1 MGKYLQISNP
11 VGGIRKIDIDPDST
25 VDFPTFLEQCVNIM
39 KTEQNSGFFK
49 TSMVKI
55 GSFQG
60 QEFYRTDEAKENW
73 NMNDFLSKMKVRNG
87 TRHFYLITEQMDSTN
102 QISSTK
108 ESPKKIEKVSY
119 YKYSFLTLCISF

>member
-1 MGKYLQISNP
+1 
-11 VGGIRKIDIDPDST
+11 
-25 VDFPTFLEQCVNIM
+25 
-39 KTEQNSGFFK
+39 
-49 TSMVKI
+49 MVKI
-55 GSFQG
+55 SSFQG